1 MQNYAKAA
9 HDGSKSEIGGM
20 LVAVQDKD
28 NDWQLIDPVI
38 VKQKISPGNCV
49 LDQEELALYYSK
61 MGAKHKNKTFRFV
74 WWHSHHTM
82 DAFWSG
88 TDLTAIK
95 EYSDGDYSF
104 ALVINLKE
112 EYKLRVS
119 VWKPFEIHEDVELNI
134 ISQEK
139 KVPKSIAEEV
149 EEKCTPLHAAVT
161 YGSGWQKG
169 KSNQMS
175 LANTEAINDGGQSVN
190 LDLSGDTEDYI
201 YAYKS
206 IEALNRDCSVGQI
219 SYNQWVTGVSY
230 HNNVLQEKYKSIY
243 KIELM
248 TESALVNN
256 LLFATPHEYI
266 VVDPGLDPDFQGEY
280 EDWLDTK
287 QHNASFGVD

>member
-1 MQNYAKAA
+1 
-9 HDGSKSEIGGM
+9 
-20 LVAVQDKD
+20 
-28 NDWQLIDPVI
+28 
-38 VKQKISPGNCV
+38 
-49 LDQEELALYYSK
+49 
-61 MGAKHKNKTFRFV
+61 
-74 WWHSHHTM
+74 
-82 DAFWSG
+82 
-88 TDLTAIK
+88 
-95 EYSDGDYSF
+95 
-104 ALVINLKE
+104 
-112 EYKLRVS
+112 
-119 VWKPFEIHEDVELNI
+119 
-134 ISQEK
+134 
-139 KVPKSIAEEV
+139 
-149 EEKCTPLHAAVT
+149 
-161 YGSGWQKG
+161 
-169 KSNQMS
+169 MS